1 MVKMAQSVTL
11 TVWKD
16 SGIGWRSKW
25 IRLGTGSSLTHCT
38 LTIGERTLHIC
49 YQMAGW
55 FPTKSLFRMYKGV
68 YSHVPENKIYLGS
81 VQDPVYR
88 KQKRGSTWSVI
99 KWKYLGGPR
108 PSCCSVACI
117 DALRINGFECPE
129 LIVPEHLLR
138 YFKHDYNR
146 PER

>member
-1 MVKMAQSVTL
+1 MVEENKVTL

-68 YSHVPENKIYLGS
+68 YSHVPENKIYIGS
-81 VQDPVYR
+81 IKDPIYTQ
-88 KQKRGSTWSVI
+88 QKRGSTWSVI
-99 KWKYLGGPR
+99 KWKYLGGSR